1 LTVLA
6 LRPFTALIG
15 PASLTLFRAVIAP
28 AKAVAV
34 AAVAVTTVAIAAF
47 RAGLL
52 GARCGRRLGDRG
64 SGLSVLNQLKIRSMM
79 PGCRSVGRGAWG
91 LGCGALT
98 GAGRSGVTPCTA
110 ACWRGGRASCAAGS
124 FASSSAGR

>member
-47 RAGLL
+47 RSGLL
-52 GARCGRRLGDRG
+52 RAWCGRLA
-64 SGLSVLNQLKIRSMM
+64 LNPNKR
-79 PGCRSVGRGAWG
+79 
-91 LGCGALT
+91 
-98 GAGRSGVTPCTA
+98 
-110 ACWRGGRASCAAGS
+110 
-124 FASSSAGR
+124 